1 MHPVEGDVDALL
13 ATSKPRIVPIPVR
26 AATCAPSRTL
36 ERTEWAVRGGIDDLT
51 AKFEA
56 LRPNLA
62 HVFPFE
68 LDTFQKEA
76 VVHMEEVLSGF
87 QGDAHLQRRGRTMGA
102 DSK

>member
-13 ATSKPRIVPIPVR
+13 ASSKARIVPIPVR
-26 AATCAPSRTL
+26 AATSAPPRTL
-36 ERTEWAVRGGIDDLT
+36 EKTEWAVRGGVDDLT

-56 LRPNLA
+56 LRSNLA

-76 VVHMEEVLSGF
+76 VIHMEEVLSGF
-87 QGDAHLQRRGRTMGA
+87 QGDAHFPR
-102 DSK
+102 